1 MFDIGFPELIAIAVI
16 SLLVIG
22 PDKLPET
29 IRSLAL
35 WFGRFKRSFNDLRSE
50 IEKEIGADEIKQ
62 QLHNESVL
70 KEIDQSRQAIEQTRA
85 DVNNLI
91 SEAAIEPTPA
101 STNPE
106 NTVQDN
112 HDRSTNQ

>member
-1 MFDIGFPELIAIAVI
+1 MFDVGFPELVAIAVI

-29 IRSLAL
+29 IRSLAV

-70 KEIDQSRQAIEQTRA
+70 KEINQSRETIEQARVE
-85 DVNNLI
+85 VNHLI

-101 STNPE
+101 SANSE
-106 NTVQDN
+106 GAVQDN
-112 HDRSTNQ
+112 HDA